1 MSVLPTTVWYIK
13 MSHISTFTAFKYS
26 QTDRQKQI
34 KEIFLG
40 DEWAIGRRSV
50 TLLTDHIAGINV

>member
-1 MSVLPTTVWYIK
+1 